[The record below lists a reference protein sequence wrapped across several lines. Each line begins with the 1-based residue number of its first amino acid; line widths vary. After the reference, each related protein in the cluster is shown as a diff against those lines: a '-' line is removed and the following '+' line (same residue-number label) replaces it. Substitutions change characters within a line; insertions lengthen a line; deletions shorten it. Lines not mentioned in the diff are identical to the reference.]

1 MNKAP
6 KEFLLRLQGQGGGG
20 REGYTRYICTYIHV
34 YIRGEGR
41 EVFRRR
47 PQGSGLKYLCEH
59 REDIKFRDEPKRGK
73 IIR

>member
-1 MNKAP
+1 M
-6 KEFLLRLQGQGGGG
+6 GVGGKDILDIYA
-20 REGYTRYICTYIHV
+20 RIYTYI
-34 YIRGEGR
+34 YRGEGR
-41 EVFRRR
+41 EGFRRR